1 MELRLGDERPQY
13 NPINGRFLK
22 GHVPH
27 NKGKKWSEWMDG
39 RKQKKVRRI
48 LKKNIHGRHNIGG
61 WNKRAV
67 IMLDNEGN
75 HAYFES
81 SAAAGRATGITARN
95 IRYVCDKKRKHAG
108 GYRWFWFD
116 DNDWTEYINNKNK

>member
-1 MELRLGDERPQY
+1 MELRLGDERQQY

-22 GHVPH
+22 GHIPH

-39 RKQKKVRRI
+39 RKQRKVRRI
-48 LKKNIHGRHNIGG
+48 ASQNIHGRPDIGG

-67 IMLDNEGN
+67 IMLDDEGN
-75 HAYFES
+75 RAYFES
-81 SAAAGRATGITARN
+81 SAEAGRATGIIARN

-116 DNDWTEYINNKNK
+116 DKELIDILK